1 MNSPART
8 PAALAAGVAARHA
21 ARVDEDGRFPSEAF
35 EALRVHRLLGSL
47 VPAGLG
53 GGGGTLAQAAS
64 VCCTLGQSCGSTAL
78 IYAMHQIQVA
88 CLVAGA
94 GDSVWHRDFLARVAA
109 EQMLLASVTS
119 EAATGGDIRSSD
131 CALEQAGGRF
141 ALRKRAPAISYA
153 TQADALLVTARRH
166 AASHASDQV
175 LVVVAREDVRLDE
188 TACWDTLGMRGT
200 CSRGFDLEAGGD
212 VAQVLPVPFADVAG
226 RAMLPVSHVLWGA
239 VWLGI
244 AADAVGRARAFLR
257 ARVQAAPGATPPG
270 GVRLHR
276 AASLLHTMRARL
288 RAAIE
293 DCAAQE
299 AAAHGGGDSP
309 LRFVAEINDLKLSM
323 SEMAVEAVSHAM
335 QVCGIS
341 GYRNATPYSLG
352 RHLRDIQSAPL
363 MVSNDRI
370 AAGTAALG
378 LAQRP
383 SALVL

>member
-1 MNSPART
+1 MNAMAEAPAT
-8 PAALAAGVAARHA
+8 LAAQVAAHHA
-21 ARVDEDGRFPSEAF
+21 VAVDEGGRFPEEAF
-35 EALRVHRLLGSL
+35 GALRVHRLLGVM
-47 VPAGLG
+47 VPTELG
-53 GGGGTLAQAAS
+53 GGGATLAQAAA

-88 CLVAGA
+88 CLVAGRGESA
-94 GDSVWHRDFLARVAA
+94 WQRDFLVRVAA

-131 CALEQAGGRF
+131 CALEAADGRF
-141 ALRKRAPAISYA
+141 MVRKRAPTISYA
-153 TQADALLVTARRH
+153 TQADALLVTTRRGP
-166 AASHASDQV
+166 ASHASDQV
-175 LVVVAREDVRLDE
+175 LVVVPREGVRLSE
-188 TACWDTLGMRGT
+188 TGRWDTLGMRGT
-200 CSRGFDLEAGGD
+200 CSRGFDLEASGE
-212 VAQVLPVPFADVAG
+212 VAQVLPMSFADLAE
-226 RAMLPVSHVLWGA
+226 RTMLPVSHVLWGA

-244 AADAVGRARAFLR
+244 AADAVARARAFLR
-257 ARVQAAPGATPPG
+257 AKVQAAPGAALPG

-276 AASLLHTMRARL
+276 AGSLLHTMRARL

-293 DCAAQE
+293 DCAVQE
-299 AAAHGGGDSP
+299 AAGRAGGGSP

-323 SEMAVEAVSHAM
+323 SEMAVEVVGHAM

-363 MVSNDRI
+363 MVNNDRI
-370 AAGTAALG
+370 AASTAALG